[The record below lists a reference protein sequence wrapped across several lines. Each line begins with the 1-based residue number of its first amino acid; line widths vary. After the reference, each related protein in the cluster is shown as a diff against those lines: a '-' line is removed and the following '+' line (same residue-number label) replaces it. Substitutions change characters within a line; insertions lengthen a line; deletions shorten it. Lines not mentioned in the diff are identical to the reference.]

1 MASGP
6 RAGDADVADVVALR
20 EFEALARARL
30 DAASADYIGG
40 GSWDELTLAENEA
53 AWRRYRLRPRV
64 LVDVAAVDAS
74 TSLLGT
80 PAAFPVAIAPMA
92 THGLA
97 HPDGEVATARAAAS
111 AGVPFPVSTMSSR
124 SIEEVASA
132 APHGVHWFQLYTHAD
147 PGRSRALVDRAVA
160 AGYGA
165 LLVTVDLPRLGY
177 RERDRRNRFDLPA
190 LGNFEGGNR
199 PDHRS
204 DLDGS
209 NLGRLE
215 TVGHSLT
222 WGDLAEIRS
231 WTDRPLVLKGV
242 LTAEDAAI
250 ALDHGVDG
258 LIVSNHG
265 ARQLDRVAAGIDA
278 LPAIAEAVAGRVEL
292 LVDGGVRRG
301 LDVLIALAEGA
312 TGVLVGKPILWALAA
327 GGESGVGRALAI
339 LRQETEIAM
348 ALLGARVPAD
358 VRRWHVER
366 PRTAT

>member
-1 MASGP
+1 MAG
-6 RAGDADVADVVALR
+6 VVALR
-20 EFEALARARL
+20 EFEPLARARL
-30 DAASADYIGG
+30 YAASADYIGG
-40 GSWDELTLAENEA
+40 GSWDEQTLAENEA

-64 LVDVAAVDAS
+64 LVDVAGVDAS

-97 HPDGEVATARAAAS
+97 HPDAEAATARAAA
-111 AGVPFPVSTMSSR
+111 AARVPFTVSTMSSR
-124 SIEEVASA
+124 SIEEVAAA
-132 APHGVHWFQLYTHAD
+132 APDGSRWFQLYTQAD

-160 AGYGA
+160 AGYRA
-165 LLVTVDLPRLGY
+165 LVVTVDLPRLGY
-177 RERDRRNRFDLPA
+177 RERDRRHGFDLPA
-190 LGNFEGGNR
+190 LGNFADGWR
-199 PDHRS
+199 PNHRA
-204 DLDGS
+204 DLGGS
-209 NLGRLE
+209 NFNRLE
-215 TVGHSLT
+215 TIGHTLT
-222 WGDLAEIRS
+222 WHDLAAIRS
-231 WTDRPLVLKGV
+231 WTDLPLVLKGV

-278 LPAIAEAVAGRVEL
+278 LPAIAEAVAGRIEL

-327 GGESGVGRALAI
+327 GGEVGVGRALAI
-339 LRQETEIAM
+339 LREETEIAM
-348 ALLGARVPAD
+348 ALLGVRTPAD
-358 VRRWHVER
+358 IRREHVQR
-366 PRTAT
+366 PRNAT